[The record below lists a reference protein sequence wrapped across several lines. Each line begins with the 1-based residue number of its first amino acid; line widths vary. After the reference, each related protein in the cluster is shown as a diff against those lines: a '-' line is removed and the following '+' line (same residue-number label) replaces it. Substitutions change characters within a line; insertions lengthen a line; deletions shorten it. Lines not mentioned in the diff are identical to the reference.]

1 MALESEDKIIGNVIK
16 DDSKHELSSMKP
28 TELFFNQSSSEIGK
42 ILPKKTKN
50 SKFKKNSRNYD
61 DKKNV
66 AKPIKSNSNLIDDLV
81 KNYPGY
87 VP

>member
-1 MALESEDKIIGNVIK
+1 MALESEGKIKSNVLK

-28 TELFFNQSSSEIGK
+28 IELFFNQTSSEIGK
-42 ILPKKTKN
+42 ILPKKIKM
-50 SKFKKNSRNYD
+50 SKLKKNSGNYN

-66 AKPIKSNSNLIDDLV
+66 AKPTKSNSNLIDDLV